1 MLINQ
6 GYNAIGLLI
15 LIWVDFKSSLFFK
28 KEEEKGEKKIF
39 LFTVTE
45 FNKNLRDS
53 KRLPY
58 CFCFGVENVILVLFL
73 GKKNSCCYKSYAYGK
88 MLFFNT

>member
-1 MLINQ
+1 MR
-6 GYNAIGLLI
+6 GGKI
-15 LIWVDFKSSLFFK
+15 L
-28 KEEEKGEKKIF
+28 

-45 FNKNLRDS
+45 FNKNLCDS

-73 GKKNSCCYKSYAYGK
+73 GKNKISCCYKSYAYGR